1 MPREDYIATIGLEV
15 HCQITAQSK
24 MFCAC
29 RAGYGHE
36 PNTNVCPVCLGLPG
50 ALPVL
55 NKHAIEQTILAGML
69 LNCTTPPISKWDR
82 KNYFYPDMP
91 KNFQL
96 TQFDLPLC
104 GGGGVPLYDLAYHK
118 DAQKHIPKPGKVVK
132 MDRIH
137 LEEDVA
143 KSTHLA
149 SSSTID
155 YNRAGTPLMEI
166 VTEPDIDCAEE
177 AYAYIKSLQQ
187 ILQYAKISDADMD
200 KGQMRCDVN
209 ISVRKKG
216 TTELGTKLEI
226 KNLNSTSSVRSAIYY
241 EIDRQ
246 IEELDMGI
254 EQVQATLAW
263 DPNTGQTSVMR
274 IKEDS
279 HDYRYFPEPD
289 LLPVNTAEMFEKMKA
304 FVPELPHDKRDR
316 FVSDYGVS
324 AYDAGVLTSGLKLAD
339 YFELAAKGSNF
350 GKKVA
355 NWIINTLLGK
365 LNETFLTIGDNPV
378 KPESLRELVELVEAG
393 TISNNQAK
401 DVFSALWDAPEKK
414 PADIAKSMG
423 FEPADNSAIETIID
437 EIIAANPEKV
447 AEIQGGNA
455 KAANWFTGQVMKASR
470 GKANPKMVSD
480 YIKVK
485 LGL

>member
-15 HCQITAQSK
+15 HCQIKAESK
-24 MFCAC
+24 MFCGC

-69 LNCTTPPISKWDR
+69 LQCETPEISKWDR

-91 KNFQL
+91 KNYQL

-104 GGGGVPLYDLAYHK
+104 GGGQVPLYENMYHLE
-118 DAQKHIPKPGKVVK
+118 AQKHIVNPGKSVQ
-132 MDRIH
+132 MNRIH

-143 KSTHLA
+143 KSTHQA
-149 SSSTID
+149 KSSVID

-177 AYAYIKSLQQ
+177 AYAFLKSLQQ
-187 ILQYAKISDADMD
+187 IMRYGGISDADME

-216 TTELGTKLEI
+216 TDELGTKLEI
-226 KNLNSTSSVRSAIYY
+226 KNLNSISNVRSSIYY
-241 EIDRQ
+241 EIERQ
-246 IEELDMGI
+246 CQELDQGI
-254 EQVQATLAW
+254 EQVQATLRW
-263 DPNTGQTSVMR
+263 DPSAGETSVMR

-279 HDYRYFPEPD
+279 ADYRYFPEPD
-289 LLPVNTAEMFEKMKA
+289 LLPVRTGEMVEKMKA
-304 FVPELPHDKRDR
+304 LVPELPHEKKDR
-316 FVSDYGVS
+316 FVADYGVS
-324 AYDAGVLTSGLKLAD
+324 AYDASVLVSEIELAD
-339 YFELAAKGSNF
+339 YFEAAANAKM

-355 NWIINTLLGK
+355 NWIINTVLGK
-365 LNETFLTIGDNPV
+365 LNDTHTNLQENPL
-378 KPESLRELVELVEAG
+378 KPESLLALVELIEAG
-393 TISNNQAK
+393 TISNHQAK
-401 DVFSALWDAPEKK
+401 EVFEALWEAPEKQ
-414 PADIAKSMG
+414 PAELAKEMG
-423 FEPADNSAIETIID
+423 FEPADNDAIEAIVD
-437 EIIAANPEKV
+437 EVIQANPEKV
-447 AEIQGGNA
+447 AEIQGGNP
-455 KAANWFTGQVMKASR
+455 KLANWLTGQVMKASK
-470 GKANPKMVSD
+470 GKANPKNVTDM
-480 YIKVK
+480 IIAK